1 MKIFDNI
8 TDIVRDDL
16 KETIQRGSKVSI
28 AAACFSM
35 YAYKELKH
43 QLEQVEEFRF
53 IFTSPTFVQERA
65 EKQRREF
72 YIPRLSRET
81 SLYGTEFEIKLRN
94 EMTQRAVARECAD
107 WIRRKA
113 IFKSNVTGENMGG
126 FMTVDSPVEQTAYMP
141 LNGFTTVDIGCERGN
156 NSYNMVNRIEAPFST
171 QYMQLFETL
180 WG

>member
-107 WIRRKA
+107 
-113 IFKSNVTGENMGG
+113 
-126 FMTVDSPVEQTAYMP
+126 
-141 LNGFTTVDIGCERGN
+141 
-156 NSYNMVNRIEAPFST
+156 
-171 QYMQLFETL
+171 
-180 WG
+180 

>member
-16 KETIQRGSKVSI
+16 KETIQRCSKISI

-43 QLEQVEEFRF
+43 QLEQVDEFRF
-53 IFTSPTFVQERA
+53 IFTYPTFVQEQA

-81 SLYGTEFEIKLRN
+81 SLYGTEFEIKLHN
-94 EMTQRAVARECAD
+94 KMTQRAVARECAD

-113 IFKSNVTGENMGG
+113 IFKSNVTRENMGG
-126 FMTVDSPVEQTAYMP
+126 FMTVDSPV
-141 LNGFTTVDIGCERGN
+141 
-156 NSYNMVNRIEAPFST
+156 
-171 QYMQLFETL
+171 
-180 WG
+180 

>member
-1 MKIFDNI
+1 M
-8 TDIVRDDL
+8 
-16 KETIQRGSKVSI
+16 
-28 AAACFSM
+28 
-35 YAYKELKH
+35 
-43 QLEQVEEFRF
+43 EQVEEFRF

-72 YIPRLSRET
+72 YIPRLNRET

-113 IFKSNVTGENMGG
+113 AFKSNVTGENMGG
-126 FMTVDSPVEQTAYMP
+126 FMTVDSPTEQTAYMP
-141 LNGFTTVDIGCERGN
+141 LNGFTTIDIGCERGN
-156 NSYNMVNRIEAPFST
+156 NSYNMVNRMEAPFSA

-180 WG
+180 WNILSGVTARRCRM

>member
-16 KETIQRGSKVSI
+16 KDMIQRGSKVSI
-28 AAACFSM
+28 AAAC
-35 YAYKELKH
+35 
-43 QLEQVEEFRF
+43 F

-65 EKQRREF
+65 EKQKREF
-72 YIPRLSRET
+72 YIPRLSREA

-113 IFKSNVTGENMGG
+113 AFKSNVTGENLELLMLMVADITPEHDSKLQNLLRLLDEKMRTPINEGNKKVLIFSAFSDTAEYLYDHTGSGG
-126 FMTVDSPVEQTAYMP
+126 RS
-141 LNGFTTVDIGCERGN
+141 
-156 NSYNMVNRIEAPFST
+156 S
-171 QYMQLFETL
+171 
-180 WG
+180 

>member
-16 KETIQRGSKVSI
+16 KQTIKHSSKVSV

-35 YAYKELKH
+35 YAYKELKS
-43 QLEQVEEFRF
+43 QLEQVERFYF
-53 IFTSPTFVQERA
+53 IFTSPTFIKERA
-65 EKQRREF
+65 EKQKREF
-72 YIPRLSRET
+72 YIPRLNRES

-113 IFKSNVTGENMGG
+113 VFKSNVTGENMAG
-126 FMTVDSPVEQTAYMP
+126 FMTVDSLSEQVAYMP

-156 NSYNMVNRIEAPFST
+156 NSYNMVNRMEAPFST
-171 QYMQLFETL
+171 QYM
-180 WG
+180 